1 MITLSEERG
10 VRFLHFGTEWIQ
22 GAMRIARPWSLELAY
37 TRQMMA
43 WLLFL
48 DGEAPG
54 FRIGQLGLGAA
65 SLTRFCWRHLP
76 SSEIT
81 VVEIDPEVVSVAATM
96 FKLPDDPR
104 ITVAVADAAHYLERP
119 RVRGS
124 FDVLQVDLYD
134 QDARGP
140 VHGDARFY
148 ANARNALAPTGLL
161 VVNLFGEHGSFG
173 PNLRALQA
181 AFGPRV
187 IALPEIDVGNR
198 IALAFKGPPID
209 VPYPALQERARDI
222 ERRFD
227 LGARRWVS
235 DIRRGFEQ
243 IGNQSGPDLRL

>member
-22 GAMRIARPWSLELAY
+22 GAMRLARPWSLELAY

-65 SLTRFCWRHLP
+65 SLTRCCWRYLLE
-76 SSEIT
+76 SEIT
-81 VVEIDPEVVSVAATM
+81 VVEIDPEVVSVAESM
-96 FKLPDDPR
+96 FKLPDDRR
-104 ITVAVADAAHYLERP
+104 IPVAVVDAADYLTRP
-119 RVRGS
+119 KVCEQ

-148 ANARNALAPTGLL
+148 GRARAALAPTGVL
-161 VVNLFGEHGSFG
+161 VVNLFGEHGSFA
-173 PNLRALQA
+173 PNLRALHD

-187 IALPEIDVGNR
+187 VALPEIDAGNR
-198 IALAFKGPPID
+198 IALAFKGPAIELAYADLYARAAD
-209 VPYPALQERARDI
+209 VEQ
-222 ERRFD
+222 RFG
-227 LGARRWVS
+227 LAARRWV
-235 DIRRGFEQ
+235 DGLRRGMEE
-243 IGNQSGPDLRL
+243 GGHGKGPVLRL